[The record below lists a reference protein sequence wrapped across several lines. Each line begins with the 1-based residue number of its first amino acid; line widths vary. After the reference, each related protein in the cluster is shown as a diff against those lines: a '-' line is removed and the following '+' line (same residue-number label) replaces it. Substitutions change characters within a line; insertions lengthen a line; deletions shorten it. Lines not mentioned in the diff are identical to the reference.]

1 MKFGVSEMDKETVKR
16 LADESGL
23 VKSIISPAYMLATDA
38 QLLAFAQACCD
49 WQKEQDAKICESLSP
64 TFIKDGERYLT
75 ETGTRLK
82 DVAPHLETTYELEL
96 LIEGVAQK
104 LTAQHK
110 CAAAIRNAKE
120 SPESDIEEARRTT

>member
-1 MKFGVSEMDKETVKR
+1 MDKETLYALGKPYQW
-16 LADESGL
+16 LDGNINKPCEGWTFN
-23 VKSIISPAYMLATDA
+23 TDA